1 VNTNVIWLLIIIAC
15 AIVVLLRAR
24 ASSNYIRTQGTA
36 NREVTISNLV
46 VMALAIAV
54 LIGWLVA
61 IANLTWS
68 GGIALL
74 VLPVTVIAYA
84 LSILTTR
91 TVSDSRRRILSV
103 VITSMVVVLIVG
115 ATYIL
120 MMR

>member
-24 ASSNYIRTQGTA
+24 AISNSIRTQGIA

-54 LIGWLVA
+54 LICWLVA
-61 IANLTWS
+61 IANPTWS
-68 GGIALL
+68 AAIALL
-74 VLPVTVIAYA
+74 ILPATVIAYS

-91 TVSDSRRRILSV
+91 PVSASRRRILSV
-103 VITSMVVVLIVG
+103 VITSMVVVLVVG
-115 ATYIL
+115 ATYALI
-120 MMR
+120 MR